1 MNEREKRER
10 ASREREQEREEARA
24 KPAREEKKSVLFSRE
39 REREREPSPL
49 LFDGQLSFIVSSR
62 ARERRRAREEL
73 ESSAWGER
81 ERERESRKRFSKLL
95 FSSESGSSLE
105 EISRLHKLT
114 FFYLLLQKKTLK
126 PNQKK
131 QCRLRRGPPGRRLG
145 PHRRVRCPPARIRRG
160 RPVPRSRLQPL
171 C

>member
-1 MNEREKRER
+1 LNEREKRER

-39 REREREPSPL
+39 RERERAEPAAFRRPAL
-49 LFDGQLSFIVSSR
+49 VHCQLESEGETPCPGG
-62 ARERRRAREEL
+62 AREL
-73 ESSAWGER
+73 CLGR

-114 FFYLLLQKKTLK
+114 FFYLLLQKK
-126 PNQKK
+126 P
-131 QCRLRRGPPGRRLG
+131 
-145 PHRRVRCPPARIRRG
+145 
-160 RPVPRSRLQPL
+160 
-171 C
+171 